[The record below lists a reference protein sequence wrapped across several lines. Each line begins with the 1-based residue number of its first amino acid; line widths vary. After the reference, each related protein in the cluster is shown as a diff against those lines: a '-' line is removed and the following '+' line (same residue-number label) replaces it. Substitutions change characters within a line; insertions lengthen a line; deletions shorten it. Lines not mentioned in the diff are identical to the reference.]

1 LFDHGADALADA
13 HLIGVD
19 AHVRDVLEAVH
30 VMVDEPRS
38 HQAPGRVEDPGAGGD
53 GNLRRQ
59 SGDAVVADGHVE
71 NGVHAVGRIDDPP
84 PLDDEVVVAAFVAH
98 SCDRG
103 GSSVTS
109 VRTSTPYR
117 LASRATAILRASADC

>member
-1 LFDHGADALADA
+1 MFDHGADALADA

-30 VMVDEPRS
+30 VMVDERRS

-71 NGVHAVGRIDDPP
+71 LVLEERLGPPSDTVVDRLGAAVAGSGHPGEHRST
-84 PLDDEVVVAAFVAH
+84 VAPR
-98 SCDRG
+98 DRG
-103 GSSVTS
+103 RGVDQRVGVPAAAGT
-109 VRTSTPYR
+109 
-117 LASRATAILRASADC
+117 LGDE